1 MLCIESQSF
10 IYVRAGLILGE
21 PPEEAADMTTFDT
34 ILGAVREIWLSC
46 TGSPLSR
53 SRQLAALRKLDTHLL
68 ADIGLTPDEARRGV
82 PFGTTCAKDTPR
94 TSGGV
99 EIRNAYR

>member
-1 MLCIESQSF
+1 MASF
-10 IYVRAGLILGE
+10 
-21 PPEEAADMTTFDT
+21 FDT
-34 ILGAVREIWLSC
+34 ILGAVRETWLSC

-53 SRQLAALRKLDTHLL
+53 SRQLAALRKLDAHLL

-82 PFGTTCAKDTPR
+82 PFGAAMAKDAPR
-94 TSGGV
+94 AAAGG